1 MKLVSVGVSPSGPS
15 YPGLSVTVASLK
27 FGVPGMELIVSYGNT
42 SNITPNTIK
51 WKVEFGDQAYTYDE
65 IVWLTRPLVVG
76 AEYTVSI
83 HLLPVTGGI
92 RMIPTVNG
100 YSTDNST
107 GGAVTHVEVPIALT
121 SMARDTFVWGHPYN
135 TARCDISTL
144 AASLGTTEGA
154 SDVFDSNFASN
165 SSAAFTSTV
174 NSGAFSFAGGGATL
188 NNVAT
193 GGIISKLI
201 KTF

>member
-15 YPGLSVTVASLK
+15 YPGLVVTVASLK
-27 FGVPGMELIVSYGNT
+27 FGIPGMDLTVSYNNT
-42 SNITPNTIK
+42 SNATPDTIK
-51 WKVEFGDQAYTYDE
+51 WQFEFGDQGYVYDK
-65 IVWLTRPLVVG
+65 IVWLTLPLVVG
-76 AEYTVSI
+76 GEYAVSV

-100 YSTDNST
+100 YSTDSST
-107 GGAVTHVEVPIALT
+107 DGTVTHVEVPIALT
-121 SMARDTFVWGHPYN
+121 SMVLDTFVWGHPYN

-144 AASLGTTEGA
+144 AATLGTTEGG
-154 SDVFDSNFASN
+154 SDLFDSNFASN

-174 NSGAFSFAGGGATL
+174 NSGAFSFAGGVATL

-193 GGIISKLI
+193 EGIISKLI